1 MYGEWLV
8 LINTLYNLAI
18 LTFTAKVTGVFVKN
32 TRLLM
37 SSIISSL
44 IAVIGGQTL
53 LTIVLSFI
61 VLIGLAFALSFEA
74 FKSKDR
80 LS

>member
-8 LINTLYNLAI
+8 LINMLYNLAI
-18 LTFTAKVTGVFVKN
+18 LAFAAKVTGVHVKN

-37 SSIISSL
+37 SSLCSSL

-53 LTIVLSFI
+53 VITLLSFI
-61 VLIGLAFALSFEA
+61 VLIG
-74 FKSKDR
+74 
-80 LS
+80 